1 MDMWIGWLIAAGIFL
16 IGEIISVGFILMMP
30 AIAALIACGAA
41 ALGASPIWQMAIF
54 CVATTILLL
63 FIRPLMRK
71 AFKAETENKSDEFTV
86 IGKEGRVIETV
97 TDEGGKVLVDGE
109 MWTAVSGEPIE
120 VDARVKVTEIIGVKV
135 RVEKITL

>member
-1 MDMWIGWLIAAGIFL
+1 MDMWVGWLIAAGIFL

-30 AIAALIACGAA
+30 AIAALISCGAA
-41 ALGASPIWQMAIF
+41 GLGASPIWQMAIF

-71 AFKAETENKSDEFTV
+71 AFRAETENTSDAFTV
-86 IGKEGRVIETV
+86 IGNEGRVIETV

-109 MWTAVSGEPIE
+109 VWTAVSGEPIE
-120 VDARVKVTEIIGVKV
+120 VDTRVKVTEIIGVKV